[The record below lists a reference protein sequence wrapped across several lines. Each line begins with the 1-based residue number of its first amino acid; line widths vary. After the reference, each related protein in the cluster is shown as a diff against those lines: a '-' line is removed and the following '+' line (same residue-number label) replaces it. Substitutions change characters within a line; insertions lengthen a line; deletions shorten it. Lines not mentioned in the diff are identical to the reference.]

1 MTLQSFQQERS
12 NTSGYNKHIYNIICT
27 IVKLVSIKFN
37 GLMEILQLRQNMA
50 SF

>member
-12 NTSGYNKHIYNIICT
+12 NKSGYNKHIYNIICT